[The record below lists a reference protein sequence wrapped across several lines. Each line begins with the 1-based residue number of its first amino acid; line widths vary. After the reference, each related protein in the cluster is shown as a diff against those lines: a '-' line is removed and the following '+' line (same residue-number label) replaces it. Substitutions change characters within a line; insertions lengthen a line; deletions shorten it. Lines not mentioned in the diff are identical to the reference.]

1 MPMAL
6 MKGRIK
12 VWELPLNWLIV
23 FFGNLAG
30 ALCLDA
36 FMGGCGF
43 AVMMKP
49 SASIVCLLLI
59 ISLSQ
64 FTTLVL

>member
-1 MPMAL
+1 MAL

-12 VWELPLNWLIV
+12 VWELPVNWLIV

-36 FMGGCGF
+36 FMGERVVAAIRF
-43 AVMMKP
+43 
-49 SASIVCLLLI
+49 
-59 ISLSQ
+59 
-64 FTTLVL
+64 VLYAES